1 MPRTALATAVAS
13 IAFALGAL
21 ASGPDQAGRD
31 DRPGQIASVDFVVV
45 SRTGQPV
52 TDLRADEVTL
62 RIGNKN
68 RPIRNLQ
75 FIQVAADMRGAAA
88 APVDPVEPLAPP
100 FASNLKTVAD
110 SPRSFLIVV
119 DDESMPIG
127 EEQKLRAA
135 LNSFVRDLPPADSV
149 ALVTVPR
156 GGLKVG
162 LTTDRD
168 LLRREIATISPIT
181 PIDAPICRTR
191 STLITLET
199 TLLRLIRPSD
209 QPVIVAFLSASLLG
223 QSRMEQAPAPN
234 RGSLSAQAGVC
245 YLHTDDF
252 ARVGKA
258 LAARRAQLYI
268 INPDFSQAPVQE
280 GIENLQ
286 GQTGAPLFHLGAAG
300 TEPGLYKMARETSAY
315 YVATFTTDPEE
326 RNGEAQSA
334 SIRVTRRD
342 VEVRG
347 KPYVVL
353 PAASP
358 LPAASSTTVTTAFD
372 MVRNGRQYRDLPLRA
387 TTASFRN
394 PNGSVNVVGWFEPLD
409 TSVRIMTAAAALVND
424 AGRAVAYWEGEADK
438 MLSWPTAIGLNVP
451 PGTYRL
457 RLAAIDSTGRLG
469 LVDDQLVA
477 EIRQAGPVQISGL
490 MLGVSSAS
498 GFAPRLQFSAER
510 EAVAYLEMYGLGE
523 GTAAGAMI
531 EVARTTNGPAFLT
544 LKATFAPTPVDGRF
558 MVTATIPL
566 SNLAAGSYVV
576 RAIVAAP
583 GQPAARAIRTLRKT
597 G

>member
-1 MPRTALATAVAS
+1 VPRTALATAVAL

-45 SRTGQPV
+45 SRTGQPI
-52 TDLRADEVTL
+52 TDLRPDEVTL
-62 RIGNKN
+62 RVGNRN

-75 FIQVAADMRGAAA
+75 FIQVASDMRGAAA
-88 APVDPVEPLAPP
+88 APVDPVEPLPP
-100 FASNLKTVAD
+100 AFASNMRTVAD

-127 EEQKLRAA
+127 EEQKLRSA
-135 LNSFVRDLPPADSV
+135 LNSFIRDLPPADSV
-149 ALVTVPR
+149 ALVTVPH

-168 LLRREIATISPIT
+168 VLRREIANISPIN
-181 PIDAPICRTR
+181 PIGAPSCRTR
-191 STLITLET
+191 STLVTLET

-223 QSRMEQAPAPN
+223 QSRMEQAPTPN
-234 RGSLSAQAGVC
+234 RGSLSAQAGIC
-245 YLHTDDF
+245 YLQTDDF

-258 LAARRAQLYI
+258 LASSRAQLYI
-268 INPDFSQAPVQE
+268 INPDYSQAAVAE
-280 GIENLQ
+280 GLENLQ
-286 GQTGAPLFHLGAAG
+286 GQTGAPLFHLGAG
-300 TEPGLYKMARETSAY
+300 TEPGLYRMARETSAY
-315 YVATFTTDPEE
+315 YVATFATDPEE
-326 RNGEAQSA
+326 RNGQAQPA
-334 SIRVTRRD
+334 TIRVTRRD

-353 PAASP
+353 AVPAP
-358 LPAASSTTVTTAFD
+358 LPASSSTTVTTAFD

-394 PNGSVNVVGWFEPLD
+394 PDGSVNVVGWFEPLD
-409 TSVRIMTAAAALVND
+409 PSVRVMTAAAALVNEN
-424 AGRAVAYWEGEADK
+424 GRAIAYWEGEADK
-438 MLSWPTAIGLNVP
+438 MTSWPTAIGLSVP

-457 RLAAIDSTGRLG
+457 RLAAIDSNGRLG
-469 LVDDQLVA
+469 LVDDQLEA
-477 EIRQAGPVQISGL
+477 EIRKAGPVQISGL
-490 MLGVSSAS
+490 MLGVSAAS
-498 GFAPRLQFSAER
+498 GFAPRLQFSGER
-510 EAVAYLEMYGLGE
+510 EAVAYLEMYGLPE
-523 GTAAGAMI
+523 GTDAGALI

-544 LKATFAPTPVDGRF
+544 LKGTFKPTAVEGRF
-558 MVTATIPL
+558 TVTATIPL
-566 SNLAAGSYVV
+566 TNLAAGSYVV
-576 RAIVAAP
+576 RAVVAAP
-583 GQPAARAIRTLRKT
+583 GQPAAKAIRTLRKT